1 MFASPCAVGVP
12 LTLQGRLVPR
22 GSRGFPRRVS
32 VLPRI
37 ARCAAGQ
44 NPTGPATSQSLAKSG
59 NGKLSL
65 TDLAS
70 PALPS
75 HGAARATS
83 ANFEVGVMSAPIE
96 ASVAATRAALA
107 AKGYGDSELFAVARA
122 AAAGLALA
130 FAYTA
135 AKKDLDTPGRPWMDD
150 TTVGREYD
158 AWTEEMIL
166 EYYWGEHIHLGY
178 YNDEVMRK
186 GAGTLLGHKA
196 KDFVEAKLDFVEEM
210 AVWAGC
216 GENTPRTVLDV
227 GCGIGGASRH
237 LAKGFGVGT
246 DVTGITLS
254 PKQVQ
259 RATDL
264 AAQQGIPN
272 VNFRVMNALAME
284 FPDNSFD
291 LVWAC
296 ESGEHMPDKARY
308 VQEMVR
314 VLKPGGTL
322 VIATWCQRDDRAA
335 PFSDTEKVN
344 LDYLYKEWAHPYFIS
359 IDAYAELVDGTGK
372 MQGIGTDD
380 WTMQTI
386 ASWRASVWAGVW
398 DPLPVFSKPKVWY
411 KTVRDIVCLERMHR
425 AFDNGLM
432 QYGMIKATKASR

>member
-1 MFASPCAVGVP
+1 M
-12 LTLQGRLVPR
+12 
-22 GSRGFPRRVS
+22 
-32 VLPRI
+32 
-37 ARCAAGQ
+37 
-44 NPTGPATSQSLAKSG
+44 
-59 NGKLSL
+59 

-254 PKQVQ
+254 PKQVE

-296 ESGEHMPDKARY
+296 ESGEHMPDKAKY

>member
-1 MFASPCAVGVP
+1 M
-12 LTLQGRLVPR
+12 
-22 GSRGFPRRVS
+22 
-32 VLPRI
+32 
-37 ARCAAGQ
+37 
-44 NPTGPATSQSLAKSG
+44 
-59 NGKLSL
+59 

-83 ANFEVGVMSAPIE
+83 ANFEVGVMFAPIE

-158 AWTEEMIL
+158 AWTEERIL

-254 PKQVQ
+254 PKQVE

-296 ESGEHMPDKARY
+296 ESGEHMPDKAKY

>member
-1 MFASPCAVGVP
+1 
-12 LTLQGRLVPR
+12 
-22 GSRGFPRRVS
+22 
-32 VLPRI
+32 
-37 ARCAAGQ
+37 
-44 NPTGPATSQSLAKSG
+44 
-59 NGKLSL
+59 L

-380 WTMQTI
+380 WTTQTI

>member
-1 MFASPCAVGVP
+1 M
-12 LTLQGRLVPR
+12 
-22 GSRGFPRRVS
+22 
-32 VLPRI
+32 
-37 ARCAAGQ
+37 
-44 NPTGPATSQSLAKSG
+44 
-59 NGKLSL
+59 

-83 ANFEVGVMSAPIE
+83 ANFEVGVMFAPIE

-158 AWTEEMIL
+158 AWTEERIL

-296 ESGEHMPDKARY
+296 ESGEHMPDKAKY

-398 DPLPVFSKPKVWY
+398 DPLPVF
-411 KTVRDIVCLERMHR
+411 
-425 AFDNGLM
+425 
-432 QYGMIKATKASR
+432 

>member
-1 MFASPCAVGVP
+1 M
-12 LTLQGRLVPR
+12 
-22 GSRGFPRRVS
+22 
-32 VLPRI
+32 
-37 ARCAAGQ
+37 
-44 NPTGPATSQSLAKSG
+44 
-59 NGKLSL
+59 

-83 ANFEVGVMSAPIE
+83 ANFEVGVMFAPIE

-158 AWTEEMIL
+158 AWTEERIL

-380 WTMQTI
+380 WTTQTI

>member
-1 MFASPCAVGVP
+1 
-12 LTLQGRLVPR
+12 
-22 GSRGFPRRVS
+22 
-32 VLPRI
+32 
-37 ARCAAGQ
+37 
-44 NPTGPATSQSLAKSG
+44 
-59 NGKLSL
+59 
-65 TDLAS
+65 
-70 PALPS
+70 
-75 HGAARATS
+75 
-83 ANFEVGVMSAPIE
+83 MSAPIE

-158 AWTEEMIL
+158 AWTEERIL

>member
-1 MFASPCAVGVP
+1 M
-12 LTLQGRLVPR
+12 
-22 GSRGFPRRVS
+22 
-32 VLPRI
+32 
-37 ARCAAGQ
+37 
-44 NPTGPATSQSLAKSG
+44 
-59 NGKLSL
+59 

-158 AWTEEMIL
+158 AWTEERIL

-254 PKQVQ
+254 PKQVE

-380 WTMQTI
+380 WTTQTI

>member
-1 MFASPCAVGVP
+1 M
-12 LTLQGRLVPR
+12 
-22 GSRGFPRRVS
+22 
-32 VLPRI
+32 
-37 ARCAAGQ
+37 
-44 NPTGPATSQSLAKSG
+44 
-59 NGKLSL
+59 

-296 ESGEHMPDKARY
+296 ESGEHMPDKRQF
-308 VQEMVR
+308 VSELTR
-314 VLKPGGTL
+314 VVKPGGR
-322 VIATWCQRDDRAA
+322 VIIVTWCHRDLEAGEEGLRPREERLLRTINRA
-335 PFSDTEKVN
+335 F
-344 LDYLYKEWAHPYFIS
+344 YLPRWCS
-359 IDAYAELVDGTGK
+359 VDGTGK

-380 WTMQTI
+380 WTTQTI